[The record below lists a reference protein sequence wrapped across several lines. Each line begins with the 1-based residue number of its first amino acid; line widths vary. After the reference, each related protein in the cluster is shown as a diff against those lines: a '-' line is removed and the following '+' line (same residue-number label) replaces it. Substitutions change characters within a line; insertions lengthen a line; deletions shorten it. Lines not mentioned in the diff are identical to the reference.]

1 MKRFDA
7 DPEVIAEQRARDRYA
22 GADRPEG
29 ETYAA
34 ATYRAPAIVE
44 HWPCRR
50 CGVAMVGVTA
60 DAIERLDMFNRQL
73 ARQGEPPIPK
83 NKIVFCPACSGPAHA
98 ERAERIAADA
108 RAVAKLRAELLTLV
122 DNDLRERVIADQLRK
137 HGVSAAEVAELIR
150 DAKHRRATNRA
161 SKTRRPDL

>member
-1 MKRFDA
+1 MRRFDD

-50 CGVAMVGVTA
+50 CGVAMVPVTQ
-60 DAIERLDMFNRQL
+60 DAIDSLAMWNRQL
-73 ARQGEPPIPK
+73 ATRGEAPISK
-83 NKIVFCPACSGPAHA
+83 AKVVFCASCAGPAHA

-137 HGVSAAEVAELIR
+137 HGLSAAEVAELIR